1 MTILSAYDS
10 VPERAEVGR
19 VERTGVLKEMSADS
33 KQGLVAYMGVDL
45 WLPLMPGMF
54 VIGGLVSVLEERG
67 RPVRVLA
74 AVSDRPLA
82 QPGEDA
88 ASGELVVQRAPSWA
102 GTVLEPITERG
113 MTEEE
118 KARLEEATQ
127 ELADAKQELAAADS
141 ALSEHLATLEEKL
154 ATEAGRIDAAVISAR
169 DAHNA
174 AVSAQEAADEAAQKY
189 GPLDERT
196 RKAQQAADQAK
207 REAQAASESA
217 QEALTQSAAVDAQ
230 AQAAQGAAQQAQQ
243 AAVSAQVVADTA
255 RENARTAQ
263 QTADEAAA
271 KYGVLDGRTRT
282 AQSAADVAK
291 QTARA
296 AQATADQVK
305 KDAAAL
311 QSKVEKTEADLGKV
325 VLALDGKTAITIST
339 SRPSTSTPGKVKG
352 DLWWQTDMSH
362 NLYGQWTWDG
372 SQWKASLIRNELV
385 ASLDVHK
392 LQVTGSARIATAV
405 VNKLYSELIVAKLFV
420 AQRVIAEHM
429 MANGSV
435 TSRMLNVVPENG
447 KGGLQLKPDGLM
459 IVDANGVGA
468 VDLRVNTE
476 NYISF
481 YQDGAATFF
490 VSAQGDL
497 TAQNITANDT
507 LTYRGVELATLLDPL
522 PRGIIG
528 QSMLNNTII
537 SGGPW
542 TEICS
547 VSFVPEAGRQYRA
560 VLSVSAK
567 SSASI
572 SHAVGAK
579 FSANSTFSRTWI
591 APYFEGGTEVSYT
604 HEFSFNAYDTGASA
618 QQEVTLS
625 VYGQS
630 SEAPSQIAFRGWGD
644 AITTRRAC
652 YMLVEDIGV
661 ATPLQMQTMRSQLG
675 DGVSTTTER
684 QYTTEWGMTGFQN
697 YNAGRKYAHTSGN
710 IAGGYYGGEWRGIMF
725 FNYSTIRSAL
735 TGSHVASIEIYLPNA
750 HTYSS
755 AGATVLIGSH
765 SYASAPASSPS
776 LSAATST
783 HFGRGQGK
791 WVPLPGSVAT
801 GFATGSIRGLG
812 VYGSSQSNYALFR
825 PQGVKIRA
833 TYTK

>member
-1 MTILSAYDS
+1 MTILSAYDDGDGR
-10 VPERAEVGR
+10 ERPPVGR

-33 KQGLVAYMGVDL
+33 KQGLVAYMGTDL
-45 WLPLMPGMF
+45 WLPLMPGLF

-74 AVSDRPLA
+74 AVADRPAA
-82 QPGEDA
+82 QPDSGE
-88 ASGELVVQRAPSWA
+88 SGELVARRATSWA

-118 KARLEEATQ
+118 KARLEQAVQ
-127 ELADAKQELAAADS
+127 ELADAKQELADADS
-141 ALSEHLATLEEKL
+141 ALTEHLSTLSETL
-154 ATEAGRIDAAVISAR
+154 GREAGRIDAAVISAGQ
-169 DAHNA
+169 AHNV
-174 AVSAQEAADEAAQKY
+174 AVSAQEAADAAARKY

-196 RKAQQAADQAK
+196 RQAQQAADQAK
-207 REAQAASESA
+207 RDARAASESA
-217 QEALTQSAAVDAQ
+217 QEALTQYAVVGEQ
-230 AQAAQGAAQQAQQ
+230 AQAAQ
-243 AAVSAQVVADTA
+243 
-255 RENARTAQ
+255 
-263 QTADEAAA
+263 
-271 KYGVLDGRTRT
+271 
-282 AQSAADVAK
+282 
-291 QTARA
+291 
-296 AQATADQVK
+296 ATANQAK

-311 QSKVEKTEADLGKV
+311 QSKVEKTEADLGNV
-325 VLALDGKTAITIST
+325 VLALDGKTSITIST
-339 SRPSTSTPGKVKG
+339 SRPSSSTLGKVKG
-352 DLWWQTDMSH
+352 DVWWQVDTS
-362 NLYGQWTWDG
+362 NNVYGQWTWDG

-405 VNKLYSELIVAKLFV
+405 INKLYSELIVAKLFV

-435 TSRMLNVVPENG
+435 TARMLNVVPESG

-459 IVDANGVGA
+459 IVDADGVGA
-468 VDLRVNTE
+468 VDLRVNAE

-497 TAQNITANDT
+497 TAQSISANDT
-507 LTYRGVELATLLDPL
+507 LMYRGVELATLLDPL

-528 QSMLNNTII
+528 QSMLNNGII

-560 VLSVSAK
+560 VLSVSAR

-572 SHAVGAK
+572 SHAIGTK
-579 FSANSTFSRTWI
+579 FSTQSSYSRTWI
-591 APYFEGGTEVSYT
+591 APYFEGGDEVSYT
-604 HEFSFNAYDTGASA
+604 HEFVFNANDTGASPGK
-618 QQEVTLS
+618 ETTLS

-630 SEAPSQIAFRGWGD
+630 LQAPSQIAFRGWSEGV
-644 AITTRRAC
+644 TTRRAC

-661 ATPLQMQTMRSQLG
+661 ATPLQMQTMRSNLG
-675 DGVSTTTER
+675 DAVSTTTER
-684 QYTTEWGMTGFQN
+684 QYTTEWVMTGFQN
-697 YNAGRKYAHTSGN
+697 YNAGRKYTHTSGN
-710 IAGGYYGGEWRGIMF
+710 IAGGYYSGEWRGIMF
-725 FNYSTIRSAL
+725 FNYSAILNAL

-776 LSAATST
+776 LSSLTST